1 MTNFRYGF
9 SFIISSLLY
18 GALGYAILVFL
29 DVPKK
34 LKEKP
39 LERVIKISV
48 IKPKKPKVITPP
60 VIAPPKETIK
70 PKPKPKKIIKKVIK
84 KSKPKPKH
92 KRVVKRI
99 KPKHQKKKTTHK
111 KVIKKKIVKKREPI
125 IEENYFT
132 PKPVEVVEYHEPQV
146 IEEPPTPPKPTKKPK
161 IDKSAK
167 KRAFLRRVRGQIEAN
182 KKYPKMALRRHIEGS
197 VGVMFDIGANGD
209 VSNIRFLN
217 GRSILQKSVRKA
229 VIDSFPLAI
238 PNDIQSEFPMYNI
251 SITINFRIH

>member
-18 GALGYAILVFL
+18 GALGYALLVFL

-34 LKEKP
+34 LREKP

-60 VIAPPKETIK
+60 VIAPPKEIIK

-92 KRVVKRI
+92 KKIVKKI
-99 KPKHQKKKTTHK
+99 KPKPKKTTHK
-111 KVIKKKIVKKREPI
+111 KVVKKKIVKKTEPI
-125 IEENYFT
+125 IEEEYFT
-132 PKPVEVVEYHEPQV
+132 PKPVEVVEYNEPQV
-146 IEEPPTPPKPTKKPK
+146 IEEAPTAPKPIKKPK
-161 IDKSAK
+161 VDKSAK
-167 KRAFLRRVRGQIEAN
+167 KRAFLRRVRGQIKAN

-197 VGVMFDIGANGD
+197 VGVMFDIGANRD

-229 VIDSFPLAI
+229 IMRSFPLSI
-238 PNDIQSEFPMYNI
+238 PYDIQSEFPMYNI
-251 SITINFRIH
+251 SVTINFRIN